1 MIEWSDRDVGLRI
14 DVRSRGRETV
24 GCADS
29 ENSGEASSGLARQ
42 DANIRY
48 RSPNPFPSEFRIVS
62 RTSSA
67 DELVSI

>member
-1 MIEWSDRDVGLRI
+1 MIEWSVRDVGLWI

-42 DANIRY
+42 DANIEY
-48 RSPNPFPSEFRIVS
+48 RSPKPPFPSELSLANFFLQMS
-62 RTSSA
+62 
-67 DELVSI
+67 